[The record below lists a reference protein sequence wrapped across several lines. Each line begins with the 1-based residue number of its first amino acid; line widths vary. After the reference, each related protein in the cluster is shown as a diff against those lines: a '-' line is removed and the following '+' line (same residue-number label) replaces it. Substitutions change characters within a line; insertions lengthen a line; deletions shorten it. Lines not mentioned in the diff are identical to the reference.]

1 MFGTFINHLSIFF
14 FQDNVPAADRDGTA
28 KNFLRTLARAVTGSS
43 LNYGKYLIISS
54 CLLHVSK

>member
-43 LNYGKYLIISS
+43 LNYGK
-54 CLLHVSK
+54 

>member
-1 MFGTFINHLSIFF
+1 MYIFGNFINSFFVLF

-43 LNYGKYLIISS
+43 LNYGK
-54 CLLHVSK
+54 